1 MRIVITCIGDQKFL
15 LNKSSVNCNDVRGIV
30 EMFKE
35 CDIDA
40 DCIDVNSYD
49 KANNYDVLIIK
60 MGVIVNWGGIQSE
73 YLRKGIEMIN
83 NFKGEVFIL
92 SVDQDFIFPNEERE
106 GFIRVERPVHFL
118 YSGKEHAELASKEL
132 KGFDEIIN
140 TGEFNQGVGI
150 GKIISRYPFTNIEP
164 CYDAVY
170 GGQARKELMKLITKI
185 AKNYSLVSYGGL
197 RNKIEQYVVPYYE
210 KVAIDSLEL
219 RSINS
224 LGNYTF
230 LFFKPKTRWY
240 TPRIFEQMASNSLA
254 MFDTRW
260 TETKSLWTE
269 HNTFSSFDELFER
282 LKDKPKKEYIEEQ
295 HEKFLD
301 FDFDSYNQR
310 MVQNILDLI

>member
-1 MRIVITCIGDQKFL
+1 MKIVVTCIGDTKFL
-15 LNKSSVNCNDVRGIV
+15 LNKSSVNCNDVRGIA

-35 CDIDA
+35 CGINA

-60 MGVIVNWGGIQSE
+60 MGVIVNWGGEQSK
-73 YLRKGIEMIN
+73 YLRAGINMIN
-83 NFKGEVFIL
+83 NFNGEVFIL
-92 SVDQDFIFPNEERE
+92 SVDQDFIFPNKPRD
-106 GFIRVERPVHFL
+106 GFVRVERPVHFL
-118 YSGKEHAELASKEL
+118 YAGKEHAELVSKEL
-132 KGFDEIIN
+132 EGFDSIIN

-150 GKIISRYPFTNIEP
+150 GKIISRYPFTHIEP

-170 GGQARKELMKLITKI
+170 GGQARKELLKLISKI
-185 AKNYSLVSYGGL
+185 SKNYSLVTYGGIRKKL
-197 RNKIEQYVVPYYE
+197 ENSIPYYE

-230 LFFKPKTRWY
+230 LFFKPKTRWF

-254 MFDTRW
+254 MFDRRW
-260 TETKSLWTE
+260 TETESLWTD

-282 LKDKPKKEYIEEQ
+282 LKEKPRKEYIEEQ
-295 HEKFLD
+295 HEKFLS
-301 FDFDSYNQR
+301 FDFESYNQK
-310 MVQNILDLI
+310 MVQNVFDLI

>member
-1 MRIVITCIGDQKFL
+1 MKIVVTCICDQKFL
-15 LNKSSVNCNDVRGIV
+15 LDKSSVNSNDVRGIA

-35 CDIDA
+35 CGINA
-40 DCIDVNSYD
+40 DCIDLNSYD
-49 KANNYDVLIIK
+49 KANNYDVLLIK
-60 MGVIVNWGGIQSE
+60 MGVIVNWGGVQSD
-73 YLRKGIEMIN
+73 YLRKGINMIN

-106 GFIRVERPVHFL
+106 GFIRIERPVHFL
-118 YSGKEHAELASKEL
+118 YSGKEHAKLASKEL

-164 CYDAVY
+164 RYDAVY
-170 GGQARKELMKLITKI
+170 GGQARKELIKLITKI
-185 AKNYSLVSYGGL
+185 AKKHSLVAYGQIRG
-197 RNKIEQYVVPYYE
+197 KIKDVVPCYQ
-210 KVAIDSLEL
+210 KVSIDSLEL
-219 RSINS
+219 RAINS
-224 LGNYTF
+224 LGNYSF
-230 LFFKPKTRWY
+230 LFFKPKTRWL

-282 LKDKPKKEYIEEQ
+282 LEEKPKKEYIEEQ
-295 HEKFLD
+295 HEKFLN
-301 FDFDSYNQR
+301 FDFNGYNKR